1 MKWKII
7 VKKWPGSNVKYSL
20 WKVDT
25 YTCVGICRI
34 LSKSWGIFALTFKLV
49 TQGIRIF
56 SLLCVESV
64 QFFYSINFYQ
74 LDGNDL
80 YTLCKSLEKKCWC
93 KIFPIF
99 LRITVIMENKFC
111 KTISITD
118 IEPITSILLLVASFG
133 SKFNKLASETI
144 VLASDWWT

>member
-1 MKWKII
+1 MKII
-7 VKKWPGSNVKYSL
+7 IKKNGPAVTSN
-20 WKVDT
+20 T
-25 YTCVGICRI
+25 
-34 LSKSWGIFALTFKLV
+34 LSGRLTHIRVLAYVAWGIFALTFKLV

-80 YTLCKSLEKKCWC
+80 YTLCNTLKKNSDARS
-93 KIFPIF
+93 FQF
-99 LRITVIMENKFC
+99 LKKITVIMENKFC

>member
-1 MKWKII
+1 MKII
-7 VKKWPGSNVKYSL
+7 TKKNGPAVTSNTLSGRL
-20 WKVDT
+20 T
-25 YTCVGICRI
+25 HIPCVGICRI

-80 YTLCKSLEKKCWC
+80 YTLCNTLKKNSDARSFQFYKKNNSNHGKQVLQNNFNHWHRTYNFDTSSGSLFRI
-93 KIFPIF
+93 KI
-99 LRITVIMENKFC
+99 
-111 KTISITD
+111 
-118 IEPITSILLLVASFG
+118 
-133 SKFNKLASETI
+133 
-144 VLASDWWT
+144 